1 MITETKATP
10 DMIFTVMRCEV
21 EAVWVVAV
29 TLPEEE
35 VDDASDFFLLLR
47 FVGEEND
54 KSMSRDLMPTSIAS
68 LSCKVWYKLSD
79 QSL

>member
-35 VDDASDFFLLLR
+35 VDASDFLLLLR
-47 FVGEEND
+47 FVGEEKD

-68 LSCKVWYKLSD
+68 VSCKVWYK
-79 QSL
+79 

>member
-10 DMIFTVMRCEV
+10 DMIFTVMRCEG

-35 VDDASDFFLLLR
+35 VDASDFFLLLR
-47 FVGEEND
+47 FVGEEKD

-68 LSCKVWYKLSD
+68 VSCKVWYK
-79 QSL
+79 